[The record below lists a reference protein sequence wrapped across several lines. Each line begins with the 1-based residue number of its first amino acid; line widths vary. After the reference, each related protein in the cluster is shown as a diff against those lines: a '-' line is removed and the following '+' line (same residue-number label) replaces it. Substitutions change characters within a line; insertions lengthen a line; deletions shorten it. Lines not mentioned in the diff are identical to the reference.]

1 VKVWER
7 NRGFLFTLKLG
18 IWTRRVSCVRTVGGG
33 QMSKLFG
40 GTSTRE
46 AVNII
51 CQIGFNLF
59 EHFFSTLLI
68 QTKKTNDAI

>member
-1 VKVWER
+1 MSEI
-7 NRGFLFTLKLG
+7 F
-18 IWTRRVSCVRTVGGG
+18 SC
-33 QMSKLFG
+33 
-40 GTSTRE
+40 TSTRE